1 MLLLIKA
8 TARNMDNIHI
18 KYSGTYFLFCFA
30 TFLSVNE
37 EILRVQTKTIT
48 ALVVFFSF
56 NTFTFFYNTISLHK
70 PISDIPTLLGSLLIP
85 IISHLSRNQLQP

>member
-37 EILRVQTKTIT
+37 ERLRVQTKIIT
-48 ALVVFFSF
+48 ALA
-56 NTFTFFYNTISLHK
+56 
-70 PISDIPTLLGSLLIP
+70 G
-85 IISHLSRNQLQP
+85 